1 MSRLVVVAGV
11 MCTLLFGGAGTM
23 QYWQRGGYVSIFLG
37 ASVLTTVY
45 QAKGCGTIA
54 ALAALITA
62 IDRFRAVIKRSWA
75 VTRG

>member
-1 MSRLVVVAGV
+1 M
-11 MCTLLFGGAGTM
+11 
-23 QYWQRGGYVSIFLG
+23 
-37 ASVLTTVY
+37 VY
-45 QAKGCGTIA
+45 QAKGCGTIT